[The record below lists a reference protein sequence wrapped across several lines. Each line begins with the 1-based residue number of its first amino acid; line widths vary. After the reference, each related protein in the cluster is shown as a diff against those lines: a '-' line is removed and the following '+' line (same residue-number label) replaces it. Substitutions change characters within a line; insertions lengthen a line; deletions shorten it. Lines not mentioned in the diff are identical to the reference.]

1 MIYGQRVRLRSP
13 EREDIPRFVAW
24 LNDPEVRSGLSLY
37 LPLSLVEEEQWFE
50 DMVKSPAPER
60 PMVIEIEDNGG
71 WTAVGNCG
79 FLPIDWRNRSGEV
92 GIFIG
97 EKSYWNKGFGTEV
110 MRLLLKHGFDTL
122 NLHRIGLRVY
132 ENNRGAIRSYEKAG
146 FQNEGCLREAEYQE
160 GKYLDIYLMSVLR
173 SEWEN
178 IHAE

>member
-1 MIYGQRVRLRSP
+1 
-13 EREDIPRFVAW
+13 
-24 LNDPEVRSGLSLY
+24 
-37 LPLSLVEEEQWFE
+37 
-50 DMVKSPAPER
+50 
-60 PMVIEIEDNGG
+60 
-71 WTAVGNCG
+71 
-79 FLPIDWRNRSGEV
+79 
-92 GIFIG
+92 
-97 EKSYWNKGFGTEV
+97 